1 MRLTIFGRNSTG
13 VLSSR
18 SSRIDRLRNMA
29 TKSSGHTTMRT
40 LTTLLIAILCAVQA
54 HAQKKQ
60 SQEPPQP
67 QQDDEKIL
75 NIASNARDQVDSFVE
90 AWGTMLLM
98 DSAKNRVLSASLFGV
113 SGVRRYLRPEA

>member
-1 MRLTIFGRNSTG
+1 
-13 VLSSR
+13 
-18 SSRIDRLRNMA
+18 
-29 TKSSGHTTMRT
+29 MRT

-113 SGVRRYLRPEA
+113 SGVRRYLRPEATTPTRFLS